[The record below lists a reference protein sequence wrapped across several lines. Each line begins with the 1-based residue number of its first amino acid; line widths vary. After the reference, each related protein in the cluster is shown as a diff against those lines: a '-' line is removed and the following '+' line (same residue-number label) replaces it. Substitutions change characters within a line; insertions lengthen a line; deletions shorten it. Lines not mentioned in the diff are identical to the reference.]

1 MLIQDGSGKISLEE
15 IKYLFGG
22 DVQKWKKII
31 SDIDLNGDNEIDF
44 EEFKKMLGF
53 FEENDLV

>member
-1 MLIQDGSGKISLEE
+1 
-15 IKYLFGG
+15 LFGG

-31 SDIDLNGDNEIDF
+31 SDIDLNGDGGIDF

-53 FEENDLV
+53 FEENDIL